1 MEKKDQ
7 CQFLQEREILP
18 WNINTDLKKVLYV
31 SGSDLFSL
39 IDFTILHN
47 LMHFVIRV
55 IRIIWGNER
64 EENAIFTRLLLA
76 EISTMLIFGYNLKKN

>member
-1 MEKKDQ
+1 M
-7 CQFLQEREILP
+7 QEREILP

-39 IDFTILHN
+39 IVFTILHN
-47 LMHFVIRV
+47 LMHFV